1 MAHSRRGPW
10 RHPRSDPP
18 FDRPRG
24 LARPPLLRG
33 GRLASAVEPPLPRP
47 RRVETRDGRRRAA
60 GDEARSV
67 PPDRVR
73 DPGQGRLARSGRAGD
88 RPRGRQAPTD
98 GAGQGRARSRET
110 AGPLLGS
117 LRAGRGHVPRDAPQR
132 RRGPVVLGLRGAAP
146 RQGREGPRRAGAR
159 GREDLPRRRASVR
172 RSLPCARGRRM
183 NLPDRTVLGNG
194 AVLVS
199 ASLPSN
205 PFVAFRGSIP
215 AGVAA
220 EGESHGVAEFTS
232 RLLLSGTRHRTA
244 AKLADRLEGIGAT
257 LEFHNGDEVRSLV
270 ECLSEPTF
278 PEREIERVRVELLN
292 DLRIEADD
300 THLRAMREL
309 ERFVFP
315 NDHPYGR
322 DPKGGADRVRRIR
335 RRDIVAFHE
344 AHVNPE
350 ALILAVTGDVDRRL
364 MEDAIAEPLS
374 RLDASSEGVP
384 AIPPPRPHK
393 PRRVSIPMPHKS
405 QADIVVGGSAVP
417 RRHDDYYALN
427 LANLLFG
434 RIGLYGRLG
443 RNLRDEQGLA
453 YYAFASLDAKTAGG
467 MWSLAAGVNPANLS
481 KATCSIREELDRL
494 QTDPFHSDEV
504 RDGKDNQ
511 VGSLIVSLERNA
523 EVASELH
530 RMEYYGLGM
539 GFLERYPEIVRGLEE
554 DRVREVA
561 MKYFTAE
568 GSSMVVAGPVGR
580 ARLTL

>member
-1 MAHSRRGPW
+1 MAHPCGGPW
-10 RHPRSDPP
+10 RHPGTHPP

-24 LARPPLLRG
+24 LARPPSLGG
-33 GRLASAVEPPLPRP
+33 GRLASTVEPPLPCP
-47 RRVETRDGRRRAA
+47 RRVEARDGRRRAA
-60 GDEARSV
+60 RNEARSV
-67 PPDRVR
+67 PPDRVG
-73 DPGQGRLARSGRAGD
+73 DLGQGRLARSGRTGD

-98 GAGQGRARSRET
+98 AAGQGRARSRET
-110 AGPLLGS
+110 AGPFLGPV
-117 LRAGRGHVPRDAPQR
+117 RTGRRHVPRDAPQR
-132 RRGPVVLGLRGAAP
+132 GRGPVL
-146 RQGREGPRRAGAR
+146 
-159 GREDLPRRRASVR
+159 
-172 RSLPCARGRRM
+172 
-183 NLPDRTVLGNG
+183 
-194 AVLVS
+194 
-199 ASLPSN
+199 
-205 PFVAFRGSIP
+205 
-215 AGVAA
+215 
-220 EGESHGVAEFTS
+220 AEFPP
-232 RLLLSGTRHRTA
+232 RVLASGTRHRSA

-257 LEFHNGDEVRSLV
+257 LEFHNGDEVLSFSSRSTRDTARETVRILV

-278 PEREIERVRVELLN
+278 PEREIERVRGELLN

-309 ERFVFP
+309 ERFGFP

-405 QADIVVGGSAVP
+405 QADIVVGGPAVP

-481 KATCSIREELDRL
+481 KATRSIREELDRL

>member
-1 MAHSRRGPW
+1 
-10 RHPRSDPP
+10 
-18 FDRPRG
+18 
-24 LARPPLLRG
+24 
-33 GRLASAVEPPLPRP
+33 
-47 RRVETRDGRRRAA
+47 
-60 GDEARSV
+60 
-67 PPDRVR
+67 
-73 DPGQGRLARSGRAGD
+73 
-88 RPRGRQAPTD
+88 
-98 GAGQGRARSRET
+98 
-110 AGPLLGS
+110 
-117 LRAGRGHVPRDAPQR
+117 
-132 RRGPVVLGLRGAAP
+132 
-146 RQGREGPRRAGAR
+146 
-159 GREDLPRRRASVR
+159 
-172 RSLPCARGRRM
+172 
-183 NLPDRTVLGNG
+183 
-194 AVLVS
+194 
-199 ASLPSN
+199 
-205 PFVAFRGSIP
+205 
-215 AGVAA
+215 
-220 EGESHGVAEFTS
+220 
-232 RLLLSGTRHRTA
+232 
-244 AKLADRLEGIGAT
+244 
-257 LEFHNGDEVRSLV
+257 
-270 ECLSEPTF
+270 
-278 PEREIERVRVELLN
+278 
-292 DLRIEADD
+292 
-300 THLRAMREL
+300 
-309 ERFVFP
+309 
-315 NDHPYGR
+315 
-322 DPKGGADRVRRIR
+322 
-335 RRDIVAFHE
+335 
-344 AHVNPE
+344 
-350 ALILAVTGDVDRRL
+350 

-405 QADIVVGGSAVP
+405 QADIVVGGPAVP

-481 KATCSIREELDRL
+481 KATRSIREELDRL

>member
-1 MAHSRRGPW
+1 
-10 RHPRSDPP
+10 
-18 FDRPRG
+18 
-24 LARPPLLRG
+24 
-33 GRLASAVEPPLPRP
+33 
-47 RRVETRDGRRRAA
+47 
-60 GDEARSV
+60 
-67 PPDRVR
+67 
-73 DPGQGRLARSGRAGD
+73 
-88 RPRGRQAPTD
+88 
-98 GAGQGRARSRET
+98 
-110 AGPLLGS
+110 
-117 LRAGRGHVPRDAPQR
+117 
-132 RRGPVVLGLRGAAP
+132 
-146 RQGREGPRRAGAR
+146 
-159 GREDLPRRRASVR
+159 
-172 RSLPCARGRRM
+172 M

-220 EGESHGVAEFTS
+220 EGESHGLAEFTS
-232 RLLLSGTRHRTA
+232 RLLLSGTRHRSA

-257 LEFHNGDEVRSLV
+257 LEFHNGDEVLSFSGRSTRDTARETVRILV

-278 PEREIERVRVELLN
+278 PEREIERVRGELLN

-344 AHVNPE
+344 AHVNTE

-374 RLDASSEGVP
+374 RLDTSSEGVP

-405 QADIVVGGSAVP
+405 QADIVVGGPAVP

-443 RNLRDEQGLA
+443 RNLRDEQGLDEIFHGRGQLDGRRRA
-453 YYAFASLDAKTAGG
+453 RRAGASLPVTAPSAGPNVYIE
-467 MWSLAAGVNPANLS
+467 SSRCAAELGERLGEGPSRGSCLTVARQEERS
-481 KATCSIREELDRL
+481 WIRLFD
-494 QTDPFHSDEV
+494 
-504 RDGKDNQ
+504 
-511 VGSLIVSLERNA
+511 
-523 EVASELH
+523 
-530 RMEYYGLGM
+530 
-539 GFLERYPEIVRGLEE
+539 VRGPS
-554 DRVREVA
+554 R
-561 MKYFTAE
+561 
-568 GSSMVVAGPVGR
+568 
-580 ARLTL
+580 

>member
-1 MAHSRRGPW
+1 
-10 RHPRSDPP
+10 
-18 FDRPRG
+18 
-24 LARPPLLRG
+24 
-33 GRLASAVEPPLPRP
+33 
-47 RRVETRDGRRRAA
+47 
-60 GDEARSV
+60 
-67 PPDRVR
+67 
-73 DPGQGRLARSGRAGD
+73 
-88 RPRGRQAPTD
+88 
-98 GAGQGRARSRET
+98 
-110 AGPLLGS
+110 
-117 LRAGRGHVPRDAPQR
+117 
-132 RRGPVVLGLRGAAP
+132 
-146 RQGREGPRRAGAR
+146 
-159 GREDLPRRRASVR
+159 
-172 RSLPCARGRRM
+172 M

-257 LEFHNGDEVRSLV
+257 LEFHNGDEVLSFSGRSTRDTARETVRILV

-278 PEREIERVRVELLN
+278 PEREIERVRGELLN

-335 RRDIVAFHE
+335 RRDLVAFHE

-364 MEDAIAEPLS
+364 MENAIAEPLS
-374 RLDASSEGVP
+374 RLDTSSEGVP

-405 QADIVVGGSAVP
+405 QADIVVGGPAVP

-481 KATCSIREELDRL
+481 KATRSIREELDRL

-539 GFLERYPEIVRGLEE
+539 GFLEGYPEIVRGLEE

-580 ARLTL
+580 ARLSL